1 MVEYCYLMAWR
12 NLDQN
17 RWVFF
22 VRNRGMGVQKY
33 KSDLT
38 EESISLVEQLEN
50 YWEWKRWSNRTIN
63 IQEKGTL
70 AI

>member
-22 VRNRGMGVQKY
+22 VCNRGMGVQKY